1 MIRVLLAAV
10 CLLLLAAPLQAGG
23 LDDLK
28 AANAAAEQG
37 KADDA
42 IRLFSQAL
50 AAGDL
55 APADQFT
62 ARKGR
67 GGEYTAKSL
76 IADAFERI
84 DQARGLRADA
94 IADFTAA
101 LGIKTDDADLYVARA
116 QVYDLNGQT
125 DSAIADFDAAL
136 KLNNSPLT
144 LVQRASSLSAK
155 GDYDRA
161 IADYTAALAIVSKD
175 AKDPKDAGID
185 AMDIHSERGYAQ
197 FIAARYAAA
206 AADFEKALTLGAAAR
221 TGDVLWLPYQATWLH
236 IARARAGEND
246 AEELARNAGKID
258 LKQWPGTL
266 IAFFLGQA
274 KADQLSPP
282 SSHGAM
288 GRGRECNLSFFT
300 GEQALIKN
308 DGAEAARLFV
318 RARAVCNI
326 HTVHYL
332 AAGVELKRLGK

>member
-1 MIRVLLAAV
+1 MIRVLVAAV
-10 CLLLLAAPLQAGG
+10 CLVLFAAPLQAGS

-28 AANAAAEQG
+28 AANAAAENG
-37 KADDA
+37 KGEEA

-55 APADQFT
+55 SAADQFV

-67 GGEYTAKSL
+67 GSAYTSTSL
-76 IADAFERI
+76 IADAFERL

-94 IADFTAA
+94 VADFTAA
-101 LGIKTDDADLYVARA
+101 LAIKTDDADLYVARA
-116 QVYDLNGQT
+116 QVYDLNGQN
-125 DSAIADFDAAL
+125 DSAIADYDAAL

-144 LVQRASSLSAK
+144 LVQRASSLSVK

-161 IADYTAALAIVSKD
+161 VVDYTTALAIVTKD
-175 AKDPKDAGID
+175 VKDPKDAAID
-185 AMDIHSERGYAQ
+185 ALDIYSERGYAQ
-197 FIAARYAAA
+197 FIATRYAAA

-221 TGDVLWLPYQATWLH
+221 TGDVLWLPYQAAWLH

-300 GEQALIKN
+300 GEQALINN

>member
-1 MIRVLLAAV
+1 MIRNLLAAV
-10 CLLLLAAPLQAGG
+10 CVVLFFTATLQAGG

-37 KADDA
+37 KSDEA

-50 AAGDL
+50 AASDL
-55 APADQFT
+55 SPADQFA

-67 GGEYTAKSL
+67 GSEYTAKSM

-84 DQARGLRADA
+84 DQARSLRADA

-101 LGIKTDDADLYVARA
+101 LSIKTDDAGLYVARG
-116 QVYDLNGQT
+116 QDRHLNGQY

-136 KLNNSPLT
+136 KLNNSPVT
-144 LVQRASSLSAK
+144 LVQRAASQRAK

-161 IADYTAALAIVSKD
+161 VADYTAALAIDSKD
-175 AKDPKDAGID
+175 AKDAGLDGPEIY
-185 AMDIHSERGYAQ
+185 SERGYAQ
-197 FIAARYAAA
+197 FLAARFDIA
-206 AADFEKALTLGAAAR
+206 AADFDKALTLGSAAR
-221 TGDVLWLPYQATWLH
+221 TGDVLWLPYQSAWLH
-236 IARARAGEND
+236 IARARAGQND

-282 SSHGAM
+282 SNHGAM
-288 GRGRECNLSFFT
+288 GRGRECNLAFFS
-300 GEQALIKN
+300 GEHALIKS
-308 DGAEAARLFV
+308 DTTEAARLFL

>member
-10 CLLLLAAPLQAGG
+10 CLVLFAATLQAGG

-42 IRLFSQAL
+42 IRLFTQAL

-55 APADQFT
+55 SPADQFA

-67 GGEYTAKSL
+67 GGEYTSKSL
-76 IADAFERI
+76 IADAFERL

-101 LGIKTDDADLYVARA
+101 LDIKTDDADLYVARA
-116 QVYDLNGQT
+116 QVYDLNGQY

-136 KLNNSPLT
+136 KLNNSPVT
-144 LVQRASSLSAK
+144 LVQRAGSLIAK

-161 IADYTAALAIVSKD
+161 VADYTAALAMTEKD
-175 AKDPKDAGID
+175 AKDTKDAGLE
-185 AMDIHSERGYAQ
+185 AFDIYSQRGYAQ

-206 AADFEKALTLGAAAR
+206 AADFDKALTLGSAAR
-221 TGDVLWLPYQATWLH
+221 TGDVLWLPYQAAWLH
-236 IARARAGEND
+236 IARARAGQND

-266 IAFFLGQA
+266 VAYFLGQA
-274 KADQLSPP
+274 TLEQLSPP

-288 GRGRECNLSFFT
+288 GRGRECNLSFFS
-300 GEQALIKN
+300 GEQALVKN
-308 DGAEAARLFV
+308 DSAEAARQFV

>member
-1 MIRVLLAAV
+1 MIRVIVAAV
-10 CLLLLAAPLQAGG
+10 CLVLFTVSLQAGG

-28 AANAAAEQG
+28 AANAAVEQG
-37 KADDA
+37 KVDDA
-42 IRLFSQAL
+42 IRLFTQAL
-50 AAGDL
+50 GSSDL
-55 APADQFT
+55 SPADQFA

-67 GGEYTAKSL
+67 GSEYTSKSL
-76 IADAFERI
+76 IADAFERL
-84 DQARGLRADA
+84 DQARSLRNNA
-94 IADFTAA
+94 IGDFTAA
-101 LGIKTDDADLYVARA
+101 LGIKTDDADLYAARA
-116 QVYDLNGQT
+116 QVYDLNGQN

-136 KLNNSPLT
+136 KFNNSPVT
-144 LVQRASSLSAK
+144 LVQRAGSLSAK

-161 IADYTAALAIVSKD
+161 VVDYSAALAIVTNNAEDSK
-175 AKDPKDAGID
+175 AAGID
-185 AMDIHSERGYAQ
+185 ALDIYSERGYTQ

-206 AADFEKALTLGAAAR
+206 AADFDKALTLGAAAR
-221 TGDVLWLPYQATWLH
+221 TGDVLWLPYQAAWLH

-266 IAFFLGQA
+266 IASFLGQA
-274 KADQLSPP
+274 KADELSPP

-288 GRGRECNLSFFT
+288 GRGRECNLSFFS
-300 GEQALIKN
+300 GEQALAKN
-308 DGAEAARLFV
+308 DGAEAARQFV

>member
-1 MIRVLLAAV
+1 MMRVLLAAV
-10 CLLLLAAPLQAGG
+10 CLMLLAAPLQAGS

-42 IRLFSQAL
+42 IRLFNQAL

-55 APADQFT
+55 SPADQFT

-101 LGIKTDDADLYVARA
+101 LAIKTDDAALYIARA
-116 QVYDLNGQT
+116 QVYDLNGQN

-136 KLNNSPLT
+136 KLNNSPVT

-161 IADYTAALAIVSKD
+161 VADYTAALAIVTKD
-175 AKDPKDAGID
+175 AKDAGID
-185 AMDIHSERGYAQ
+185 ALDIHSERGYAQ

-221 TGDVLWLPYQATWLH
+221 TGDVLWLPYQAAWLH

>member
-1 MIRVLLAAV
+1 MMRVLLAAV
-10 CLLLLAAPLQAGG
+10 CLMLLAAPLQAGS

-42 IRLFSQAL
+42 IRLFNQAL

-55 APADQFT
+55 SPADQFT

-101 LGIKTDDADLYVARA
+101 LGSKTDDANVYIARA
-116 QVYDLNGQT
+116 QVYDLNGQY
-125 DSAIADFDAAL
+125 DSAITDFDAAL
-136 KLNNSPLT
+136 KLNSSPLT
-144 LVQRASSLSAK
+144 LVQRASSLNAK

-161 IADYTAALAIVSKD
+161 VADYTAALAIVTKD
-175 AKDPKDAGID
+175 AKDAGID
-185 AMDIHSERGYAQ
+185 ALDIHSERGYAQ

-221 TGDVLWLPYQATWLH
+221 TGDVLWLPYQAAWLH

-266 IAFFLGQA
+266 IAYFLGQT
-274 KADQLSPP
+274 KADELSPP

-288 GRGRECNLSFFT
+288 GHARECNLSFFS
-300 GEQALIKN
+300 GEQALAKN
-308 DGAEAARLFV
+308 DGAEAARQFV

>member
-10 CLLLLAAPLQAGG
+10 CLVLLAAPLQAGS

-28 AANAAAEQG
+28 AANAAAENG
-37 KADDA
+37 KSDEA
-42 IRLFSQAL
+42 IRLFTQAL

-55 APADQFT
+55 SPADQFT

-94 IADFTAA
+94 IADFTAV
-101 LGIKTDDADLYVARA
+101 LGSKTDDANVYIARA
-116 QVYDLNGQT
+116 QVYDLNGQY
-125 DSAIADFDAAL
+125 DSAITDFDAAL

-144 LVQRASSLSAK
+144 LVQRASSLNAK

-161 IADYTAALAIVSKD
+161 VADYTAALAIVT
-175 AKDPKDAGID
+175 KDPKDAGID
-185 AMDIHSERGYAQ
+185 ALDIHSERGYAQ

-221 TGDVLWLPYQATWLH
+221 TGDVLWLPYQAAWLH

>member
-10 CLLLLAAPLQAGG
+10 CLLLFAATLQAGG

-55 APADQFT
+55 SPADQFN

-67 GGEYTAKSL
+67 GSEYTAKSL
-76 IADAFERI
+76 IADAFERL

-101 LGIKTDDADLYVARA
+101 LGIKTDDAGLYAARA
-116 QVYDLNGQT
+116 QVYDLNGQN

-136 KLNNSPLT
+136 KLNNSPIT
-144 LVQRASSLSAK
+144 LVQRASSLTAK

-161 IADYTAALAIVSKD
+161 VADYTAALAIDTKD
-175 AKDPKDAGID
+175 AKDAGIE
-185 AMDIHSERGYAQ
+185 ASDIYSQRGYAQ

-221 TGDVLWLPYQATWLH
+221 TGDVLWLPYQAAWLH

-266 IAFFLGQA
+266 IAFFLGQV
-274 KADQLSPP
+274 KSEQMSPP

-288 GRGRECNLSFFT
+288 GHGRECNLSFFSA
-300 GEQALIKN
+300 EHALIKGEN
-308 DGAEAARLFV
+308 AEAARLFA
-318 RARAVCNI
+318 RAREVCNI
-326 HTVHYL
+326 HTVHSL
-332 AAGVELKRLGK
+332 AAAVELKRLGK

>member
-1 MIRVLLAAV
+1 MMRVLLAAV
-10 CLLLLAAPLQAGG
+10 CLMLLAAPLQAGS

-42 IRLFSQAL
+42 IRLFNQAL

-55 APADQFT
+55 SPADQFT

-94 IADFTAA
+94 IADFTAV
-101 LGIKTDDADLYVARA
+101 LGSKTDDANVYIARA
-116 QVYDLNGQT
+116 QVYDLNGQY
-125 DSAIADFDAAL
+125 DSAITDFDAAL
-136 KLNNSPLT
+136 KLNSSPLT
-144 LVQRASSLSAK
+144 LVQRASSLNAK

-161 IADYTAALAIVSKD
+161 VADYTAALAIVTKD
-175 AKDPKDAGID
+175 AKDAGID
-185 AMDIHSERGYAQ
+185 ALDIHSERGYAQ

-221 TGDVLWLPYQATWLH
+221 TGDVLWLPYQAAWLH

>member
-10 CLLLLAAPLQAGG
+10 CLVLFAATLHAGG

-28 AANAAAEQG
+28 AANAAAENG
-37 KADDA
+37 KSDEA
-42 IRLFSQAL
+42 IRLFTQAL
-50 AAGDL
+50 AASDL
-55 APADQFT
+55 SPADQFA

-67 GGEYTAKSL
+67 GNEYTGKSL
-76 IADAFERI
+76 IADAFERL

-101 LGIKTDDADLYVARA
+101 LDSKTDDASVYIARA
-116 QVYDLNGQT
+116 QVYDLNGQY
-125 DSAIADFDAAL
+125 DSAITDFDAAL
-136 KLNNSPLT
+136 KLNNSPVT
-144 LVQRASSLSAK
+144 LVQRAGSQSAK

-161 IADYTAALAIVSKD
+161 VADYTAALAIVTKD
-175 AKDPKDAGID
+175 AKDPKDGGLNTS
-185 AMDIHSERGYAQ
+185 DIYSQRGYVQ

-206 AADFEKALTLGAAAR
+206 AADFDKALTLGSAER
-221 TGDVLWLPYQATWLH
+221 SGDVLWLPYQAAWLH
-236 IARARAGEND
+236 IARARAGQND

-288 GRGRECNLSFFT
+288 GRGRECNLSFFS
-300 GEQALIKN
+300 GEQALVKN
-308 DGAEAARLFV
+308 DGAEAARQFV

>member
-10 CLLLLAAPLQAGG
+10 CLLLFAATLQAGG

-55 APADQFT
+55 SPADQFT

-67 GGEYTAKSL
+67 GIEYTAKSL
-76 IADAFERI
+76 ISDAFERL

-101 LGIKTDDADLYVARA
+101 LGIKTDDAGLYAARA
-116 QVYDLNGQT
+116 QVYDLNGQN

-136 KLNNSPLT
+136 KLNNSPVT
-144 LVQRASSLSAK
+144 LVQRASSLTAK

-161 IADYTAALAIVSKD
+161 VADYTAALAIDTKD
-175 AKDPKDAGID
+175 AKDAGIE
-185 AMDIHSERGYAQ
+185 ASDIYSQRGYAQ

-206 AADFEKALTLGAAAR
+206 AADFDKALTLGSAGR
-221 TGDVLWLPYQATWLH
+221 TGDVLWLPYQAAWLH

-258 LKQWPGTL
+258 IKQWPGTL

-274 KADQLSPP
+274 KSDQVTPP

-300 GEQALIKN
+300 GEHALINK
-308 DGAEAARLFV
+308 DAAEAARLFV

>member
-10 CLLLLAAPLQAGG
+10 CLVLLAAPLQAGS

-28 AANAAAEQG
+28 AANAAAENG
-37 KADDA
+37 KSDEA
-42 IRLFSQAL
+42 IRLFTQAL

-55 APADQFT
+55 SPADQFT

-101 LGIKTDDADLYVARA
+101 LGSKTEDANVYIARA
-116 QVYDLNGQT
+116 QVYDLNGQY
-125 DSAIADFDAAL
+125 DSAITDFDAAL

-144 LVQRASSLSAK
+144 LVQRASSLNAK

-161 IADYTAALAIVSKD
+161 VADYTTALAIVTKD
-175 AKDPKDAGID
+175 AKDAGID
-185 AMDIHSERGYAQ
+185 ALDIHSERGYAQ

-221 TGDVLWLPYQATWLH
+221 TGDVLWLPYQAAWLH